1 MGIIKKTRVE
11 LKGANGSP
19 EESKGAKGSKG
30 EQIGAEEIQKEPRG
44 AKSCAK
50 FRLKTCGDIESP
62 RLALN

>member
-19 EESKGAKGSKG
+19 EESKGSKG